1 MRLGFN
7 SKVFLFTSGIQ
18 ALEIGTTAHSRV
30 GFGPLAGIVASQTV
44 MVEKSKR
51 KHVQH
56 SEKIGRIS
64 DTDHVSPHTHDEA
77 VIHYSITSL
86 GNLIT
91 DHRLRESVQRAIQ
104 SYIATRLHRISELT
118 GVSGCPLL
126 GDGKLHVPNS
136 STLI

>member
-1 MRLGFN
+1 MRLGLNINFQLK
-7 SKVFLFTSGIQ
+7 SVTFYFWYIQ

-51 KHVQH
+51 KQVQH

-91 DHRLRESVQRAIQ
+91 DRRLRECVQRAIQ
-104 SYIATRLHRISELT
+104 SYIATRLHRISELRNWS
-118 GVSGCPLL
+118 VRL
-126 GDGKLHVPNS
+126 
-136 STLI
+136 STFAGW